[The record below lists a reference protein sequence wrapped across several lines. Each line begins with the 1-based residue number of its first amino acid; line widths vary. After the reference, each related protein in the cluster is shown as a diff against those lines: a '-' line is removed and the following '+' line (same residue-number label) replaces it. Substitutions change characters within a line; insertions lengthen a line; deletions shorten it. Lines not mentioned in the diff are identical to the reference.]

1 MHKRQLN
8 LSQQRKDFSKTGK
21 GLLTAACMAAAAAS
35 TGFLASR
42 ILSRKA
48 ACPCAKKAS
57 QEQKPEKVD
66 ANLLRA
72 ISHDLRTP
80 LSGIMGNSL
89 LYLENHETLNQ
100 EERLQLV
107 SHIHEDSGWL
117 INIVENLLAMTRIS
131 DMDSAVRTREEIVEE
146 VLGEALQKMKM
157 RHPGFEVHA
166 VIPDQIVMLPMDALL
181 IEQVLIN
188 LLENALRHS
197 GSREPV
203 DVIVEDGESQVT
215 FIVRDYGCGIR
226 DEALSHL
233 SRNTPDTTLSG
244 IHRKYCIGLVICK
257 AIISAH
263 HGSFTGRNHSHGAE
277 FVFTLP
283 KGAFDVK

>member
-1 MHKRQLN
+1 MRKKQLDS
-8 LSQQRKDFSKTGK
+8 LHHVKHSARR
-21 GLLTAACMAAAAAS
+21 GLCTALCATAAA
-35 TGFLASR
+35 GGILVSR
-42 ILSRKA
+42 HLSRKA
-48 ACPCAKKAS
+48 DRTHSERMQQETAS
-57 QEQKPEKVD
+57 EKIHES
-66 ANLLRA
+66 LMRA
-72 ISHDLRTP
+72 VSHDLRPP

-117 INIVENLLAMTRIS
+117 INIVENLLAMTRIR
-131 DMDSAVRTREEIVEE
+131 DMDSTVRTREEIVEE

-226 DEALSHL
+226 EEALSHL
-233 SRNTPDTTLSG
+233 SRNAPDTTLSG
-244 IHRKYCIGLVICK
+244 VHRKYCIGLVICK

>member
-1 MHKRQLN
+1 MRKKQLDS
-8 LSQQRKDFSKTGK
+8 LHHVKHSARR
-21 GLLTAACMAAAAAS
+21 GLCTALCAPAAAGGILVSRRLSHKAERTRGKRMPQETAS
-35 TGFLASR
+35 
-42 ILSRKA
+42 
-48 ACPCAKKAS
+48 
-57 QEQKPEKVD
+57 EKIHESLV
-66 ANLLRA
+66 RA

-283 KGAFDVK
+283 KGAFDVQ

>member
-1 MHKRQLN
+1 MRKKQLDS
-8 LSQQRKDFSKTGK
+8 LHHVKHSARR
-21 GLLTAACMAAAAAS
+21 GLCTALCATAAAGGILVSRRLSHKAERTRGKRMPQETAS
-35 TGFLASR
+35 
-42 ILSRKA
+42 
-48 ACPCAKKAS
+48 
-57 QEQKPEKVD
+57 EKIHESLV
-66 ANLLRA
+66 RA

-188 LLENALRHS
+188 LLENALLHS
-197 GSREPV
+197 DSREPV
-203 DVIVEDGESQVT
+203 DVIVEDGKGLVT
-215 FIVRDYGCGIR
+215 FTIRDYGQGIPKEIL
-226 DEALSHL
+226 DCLSDAAP
-233 SRNTPDTTLSG
+233 TMAAAPDSHQKT
-244 IHRKYCIGLVICK
+244 CIGLAICK
-257 AIISAH
+257 AIVSAH
-263 HGSFTGRNHSHGAE
+263 HGSFMGRNH
-277 FVFTLP
+277 
-283 KGAFDVK
+283 KK

>member
-1 MHKRQLN
+1 MRKKQLDS
-8 LSQQRKDFSKTGK
+8 LHHVKHSARR
-21 GLLTAACMAAAAAS
+21 GLCTALCATAAAGGILVSRRLSHKAERTRGKRMPQETAS
-35 TGFLASR
+35 
-42 ILSRKA
+42 
-48 ACPCAKKAS
+48 
-57 QEQKPEKVD
+57 EKIHESLV
-66 ANLLRA
+66 RA

-166 VIPDQIVMLPMDALL
+166 VIPDQIGMLPLDALL

-283 KGAFDVK
+283 KGAFDVQ

>member
-1 MHKRQLN
+1 M
-8 LSQQRKDFSKTGK
+8 
-21 GLLTAACMAAAAAS
+21 
-35 TGFLASR
+35 
-42 ILSRKA
+42 
-48 ACPCAKKAS
+48 
-57 QEQKPEKVD
+57 
-66 ANLLRA
+66 
-72 ISHDLRTP
+72 
-80 LSGIMGNSL
+80 
-89 LYLENHETLNQ
+89 
-100 EERLQLV
+100 
-107 SHIHEDSGWL
+107 
-117 INIVENLLAMTRIS
+117 
-131 DMDSAVRTREEIVEE
+131 EE

-283 KGAFDVK
+283 KGAFDVQ